1 MQATF
6 RAIRVH
12 LGISID
18 DAAKRIG
25 IPTSRLRTIERHKTC
40 PKMHIIKRMMQIYD
54 IPSIDDVLF
63 CNRKEELRLHY
74 KYPHDAIVKCSSKE
88 VNEVCSK

>member
-25 IPTSRLRTIERHKTC
+25 IPTSRLRAIERHKTV
-40 PKMHIIKRMMQIYD
+40 PSWPLIRRMMSVYD
-54 IPSIDDVLF
+54 IPSIDNLLVS
-63 CNRKEELRLHY
+63 NRKDEINMHY
-74 KYPHDAIVKCSSKE
+74 KFSHDAIVKCSCKE